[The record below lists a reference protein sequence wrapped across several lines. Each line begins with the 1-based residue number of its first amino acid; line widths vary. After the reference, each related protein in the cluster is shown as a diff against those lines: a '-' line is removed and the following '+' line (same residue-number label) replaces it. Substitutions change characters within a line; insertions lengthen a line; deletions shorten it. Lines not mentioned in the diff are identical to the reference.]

1 MGPFA
6 QSTQNGALFC
16 FEVIVVAKISLDRQ
30 IVLRNRDVAALVNS
44 RPSSLTKSILKGF
57 DEPLPSKSHLLIQ
70 RHLHKRPSL
79 VGCDFVE
86 VLKYQV

>member
-1 MGPFA
+1 MGPFV

-16 FEVIVVAKISLDRQ
+16 FEVIFVAKISFDRR
-30 IVLRNRDVAALVNS
+30 IVLLNQDVATLVSS
-44 RPSSLTKSILKGF
+44 RPSSLTKSFLERLC
-57 DEPLPSKSHLLIQ
+57 EPVIPESHPLIQ
-70 RHLHKRPSL
+70 RYVKQRSSL

>member
-16 FEVIVVAKISLDRQ
+16 FEVIVVAKISFDRK
-30 IVLRNRDVAALVNS
+30 IVLRNQDVAMLVSS
-44 RPSSLTKSILKGF
+44 RPSSLTKSILKRF
-57 DEPLPSKSHLLIQ
+57 DKPMPSESHPLIQ
-70 RHLHKRPSL
+70 RYVKQRLSL

-86 VLKYQV
+86 VLKYRV

>member
-16 FEVIVVAKISLDRQ
+16 FEVIFVAKISFDRK
-30 IVLRNRDVAALVNS
+30 IVLRNQDVATLIENK
-44 RPSSLTKSILKGF
+44 PSPLTKSILKRF
-57 DEPLPSKSHLLIQ
+57 NEPMSSEAHPLIQ
-70 RHLHKRPSL
+70 RHLRKRPSL